1 MNKREDVKEALS
13 ENIFLIGFMGSGKTS
28 VSLQLADMTGLKK
41 AEMDQILTNREEMS
55 IAEIF
60 AVKGEPYF
68 RELETE
74 LLREFGAGAPKIIS
88 CGGGVAMRDEN
99 VEVMRSSGK
108 IVCLTAEPEVI
119 YERVKDSR
127 ERPILNG
134 NMNIPYIEDLMEAR
148 RPFYEAAAD
157 IMVDTSHMRID
168 QVAETILA
176 AMR

>member
-1 MNKREDVKEALS
+1 
-13 ENIFLIGFMGSGKTS
+13 
-28 VSLQLADMTGLKK
+28 
-41 AEMDQILTNREEMS
+41 
-55 IAEIF
+55 
-60 AVKGEPYF
+60 
-68 RELETE
+68 
-74 LLREFGAGAPKIIS
+74 
-88 CGGGVAMRDEN
+88 MRNEN

-108 IVCLTAEPEVI
+108 IVCLTAAPEVI